1 MLWKDEFARGC
12 RSGGPFRAECRF
24 LARDGHTVWV
34 HGEARIVKDDL
45 GRPMYL
51 QGIAF
56 DITESKRAQEVLLD
70 QAVRRAKFQEEM
82 AIARRV
88 QTSIVPKTFEIDGL
102 EIAA

>member
-1 MLWKDEFARGC
+1 ARGC

-24 LARDGHTVWV
+24 LAQDGRAVWV

-56 DITESKRAQEVLLD
+56 DITESKLAQEVLLE

-82 AIARRV
+82 DIARRV
-88 QTSIVPKTFEIDGL
+88 QTTIVPKKFDVETLDV
-102 EIAA
+102 AAAMV